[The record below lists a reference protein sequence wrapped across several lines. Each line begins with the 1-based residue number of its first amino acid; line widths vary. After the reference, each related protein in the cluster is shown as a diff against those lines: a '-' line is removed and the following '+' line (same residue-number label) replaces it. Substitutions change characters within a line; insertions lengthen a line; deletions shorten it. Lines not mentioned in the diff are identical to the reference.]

1 MTDILLQITAFL
13 VTVLALVSVHEW
25 GHYITARMLGIKVL
39 RYSIGFG
46 RPIWRHTSKKGI
58 EYVISWLPLGGYV
71 KLLDER
77 EGDIPEEEKKF
88 AFNRQPL
95 WSRSLV
101 VIAGPLTNI
110 IFAIFAYWMMFVIG
124 FDSIKPIVHTV
135 TTNTPAAYAGVPPES
150 LIIEVDGKAATTWQ
164 DVVLATVERMGEQSS
179 MSLVAK
185 DSKGDTHEYLLDL
198 SKWKIDGLNP
208 QPLKSLGLMPYRP
221 NIAATLDTVQKG
233 GPASLAGLK
242 AGDTILSVDGKK
254 ISDWIEFVHYLV
266 PRPDTEVALSYSR
279 DGKIL
284 TTNMTIGSRRVLSG
298 FRKQG
303 FIGVAVS
310 PGEIPEK
317 YKMLVKYSIFA
328 AVGPATHETLSFF
341 TFNFVVL
348 KKMFKG
354 EISLKS
360 LGGPITIFKTANRA
374 FREGVVVF
382 LGFLAL
388 ISTML
393 AFINV
398 LPVPG
403 LDGGHLLMFIIESVL
418 GRPLSIAAEVLVM
431 RIGMIMLLVL
441 MVAATHNDIMRLF

>member
-1 MTDILLQITAFL
+1 MTDILLQITAF
-13 VTVLALVSVHEW
+13 VITVLALVSVHEW

-46 RPIWRHTSKKGI
+46 RPIWRHKSKKGI

-77 EGDIPEEEKKF
+77 EGIIAEEEKRF

-110 IFAIFAYWMMFVIG
+110 IFAIFAYWLMFVIG
-124 FDSIKPIVHTV
+124 FESIKPIVYSV
-135 TTNTPAAYAGVPPES
+135 TPDTPAAYAGVAPES
-150 LIIEVDGKAATTWQ
+150 SILEVDGQKMTTWQ
-164 DVVLATVERMGEQSS
+164 DVVLAILERMGENNS

-185 DSKGDTHEYLLDL
+185 DAAGETHEYLLDL

-208 QPLKSLGLMPYRP
+208 QPLQSLGLMPYRQQ
-221 NIAATLDTVQKG
+221 IAPTFETVQQG
-233 GPASLAGLK
+233 GPADLAGLK

-254 ISDWIEFVHYLV
+254 VSDWVEFVQYLQ
-266 PRPDTEVALSYSR
+266 PRPDTNVALTYER
-279 DGKIL
+279 NGQIL
-284 TTNMTIGSRRVLSG
+284 TTNMMIGSKIALSG
-298 FRKQG
+298 FRKHG
-303 FIGVAVS
+303 FIGVSVS
-310 PGEIPEK
+310 PGEIPPQ
-317 YKMLVKYSIFA
+317 YKMLVKHSVFGAIW
-328 AVGPATHETLSFF
+328 PATHETLSFF
-341 TFNFVVL
+341 SFNFVVL

-418 GRPLSIAAEVLVM
+418 RRPLSIAAEALVV
-431 RIGMIMLLVL
+431 RLGMIMLLML